1 MTEPVAPRR
10 GDGRRRG
17 RRAVTWLAAG
27 AVALTGVTVAAML
40 ARPFDGRSSDG
51 AATPGRIV
59 PFAALPALRPVHVAA
74 GSAAPVTACTPRDL
88 TAVAGP
94 AGAWHGQAT
103 QLVRV
108 TNIGA
113 RACSLSGPPSV
124 SVRTAA
130 GARQLATAPGATAG
144 PLRLSSG
151 DSAEV
156 TLGTPGTCRNAGS
169 NETVYRTVDLGLP
182 GGGRLTVRDTY
193 VNVTC
198 GGVTVSRLRTAPRPD
213 RVPSGPLAALRATL
227 ALPPAVA
234 PGHTLRYTVR
244 LSNPTGA
251 AIDLD
256 PCPSFVQ
263 RLGAGGAEAA
273 YSLNCRPASRIPS
286 HGSVT
291 FAMRLELPAG
301 AAPGPQK
308 LLWAID
314 DGPVAGGVLRI
325 SG

>member
-10 GDGRRRG
+10 RG
-17 RRAVTWLAAG
+17 WSAVAGLAAG
-27 AVALTGVTVAAML
+27 ALAVTGVTAAAML
-40 ARPFDGRSSDG
+40 TRPSDGRPSQG
-51 AATPGRIV
+51 ASTADRIV

-74 GSAAPVTACTPRDL
+74 GSAAPSTACTPRDL

-108 TNIGA
+108 TNVAA
-113 RACSLSGPPSV
+113 RACSLADPSV

-151 DSAEV
+151 DTAEL

-169 NETVYRTVDLGLP
+169 NETVYRTVELGLP

-198 GGVTVSRLRTAPRPD
+198 GGVTVSELRTAPGPD
-213 RVPSGPLAALRATL
+213 RAPRGPLAALRATL
-227 ALPPAVA
+227 GLPSAVA
-234 PGHTLRYTVR
+234 QGHTLRYTVR
-244 LSNPTGA
+244 LANPTGS

-256 PCPSFVQ
+256 PCPSYVQ
-263 RLGAGGAEAA
+263 RLGAGVAEAA
-273 YSLNCRPASRIPS
+273 YALNCRPASRIPPY
-286 HGSVT
+286 GSVT
-291 FAMRLELPAG
+291 FAMWLELPAG
-301 AAPGPQK
+301 AATGPQK
-308 LLWAID
+308 LLWAVD
-314 DGPVAGGVLRI
+314 DGPVAGGVVRI